1 MSITERQHLWDAF
14 LARWPL
20 DKLADLTLQ
29 QYVSVN
35 DQDTFTYWLET
46 KTRDLGS
53 IQGNTSAKFGIYK
66 RGSEGKEQSG
76 IGHGEIYSWRT
87 RYGTDEN
94 SVFTYVKDA
103 LVTIANAAYEGD
115 LQTIEALNFAPLV
128 KWKIAFLYQNQQAPV
143 MINTFS
149 GPMLQVLTD
158 STANT
163 PYPEMYQK
171 IINNKGQRNLLE
183 YGAAC
188 WLDANNKKASV
199 ERQSILNHFTQITSF
214 KAGLSRWSE
223 DTITAFCEV
232 ISQAHVKKLDIFIT
246 DMASGGM
253 IRIGRKEL
261 DQNRAKEVFA
271 TFEPTLSKLKFE
283 QRFLK
288 RPNYFCT
295 DVGSDLIKT
304 INESNQLI
312 EFSQQYPITRKPY
325 WPDNYADSD
334 LDDGQEL
341 TSLEAQVQ
349 EPKGIYQMQTSPL
362 NQIFYGPPG
371 TGKTY
376 HMIEAS
382 VKAADPEYFVAL
394 EAKKLVI
401 YERRKALKS
410 KYDELVEQKRI
421 RFVTFHQ
428 SYGYEEFVEG
438 LSAETKDGQITYRVK
453 DGIFKSIVESASSK
467 KVNKSLS
474 ESDYSVAGRNIWK
487 MSLGNTLTDEGEMIF
502 KECIDNNYILL
513 GYGGSNDFSDC
524 DSVIKI
530 KQKFIEGGYDLK
542 PQDYNVTAINTL
554 RNKMSIGDLVIVSD
568 GNYKFQAIAEVTGDY
583 SFLGDDRDW
592 YFQKRNVKWLMV
604 FEESLPIEVL
614 FSYSLSQMTL
624 YNLKDSVVSREKLT
638 TLLNQNKHDFEE
650 PKNHVL
656 IIDEINRGNISKIF
670 GELITLI
677 EPSKRSGS
685 GQYET
690 ISLTLSQSDKLF
702 SVPNNLYIIGTMNT
716 ADRSL
721 ALMDTALRRRFDF
734 IEMMPNYD
742 VFREHGVLNVDG
754 VKVDLAELLKTM
766 NQRIEILYDRE
777 HMLGHAFFIPVAELI
792 EENEHQ
798 NALVELKNVFKN
810 KVLPLL
816 QEYFFEDWN
825 RIRLVLGDSKKSKSD
840 WLVQISE
847 QSFNDIFGSDHGL
860 GNFDTAPKTYQIVPF
875 EGENSIWYKAE
886 TYLAVYSDLTIKNT
900 DTDSSSVDN
909 SAVNNG

>member
-1 MSITERQHLWDAF
+1 MSITEKQHLWNEF
-14 LARWPL
+14 LARWPRE
-20 DKLADLTLQ
+20 KLADLTLQ

-66 RGSEGKEQSG
+66 RGSDGKEQSG

-87 RYGTDEN
+87 RYGIDEK

-115 LQTIEALNFAPLV
+115 LQTIEALDFAPLV

-171 IINNKGQRNLLE
+171 LINNKGQRNLLE

-199 ERQSILNHFTQITSF
+199 ERQSILNHFTQIRSF

-232 ISQAHVKKLDIFIT
+232 ISEAHVKKLDIFIT

-271 TFEPTLSKLKFE
+271 TFEPTLSKIKFE

-295 DVGSDLIKT
+295 DVDSDLIKT

-325 WPDNYADSD
+325 WPDNYGDSD

-341 TSLEAQVQ
+341 TSLETHVQ

-376 HMIEAS
+376 HTVEAA
-382 VKAADPEYFVAL
+382 VKAAEPEF
-394 EAKKLVI
+394 KWHN
-401 YERRKALKS
+401 R
-410 KYDELVEQKRI
+410 DELKAEYDRLVAEKRI

-438 LSAETKDGQITYRVK
+438 LKAKTTEDKSIEYVVENGA
-453 DGIFKSIVESASSK
+453 FKSIADDAKSTAFRKSFEVSSDATIWK
-467 KVNKSLS
+467 ISIDGTGKSEVSNHCLANGVAAIGWGDSGNLLSEKLENNEYYQKLGPQVKSSLS
-474 ESDYSVAGRNIWK
+474 E
-487 MSLGNTLTDEGEMIF
+487 
-502 KECIDNNYILL
+502 
-513 GYGGSNDFSDC
+513 FS
-524 DSVIKI
+524 
-530 KQKFIEGGYDLK
+530 QR
-542 PQDYNVTAINTL
+542 AA
-554 RNKMSIGDLVIVSD
+554 IGDLILCIGSQRTVQAVGVIS
-568 GNYKFQAIAEVTGDY
+568 GDY
-583 SFLGDDRDW
+583 HYEPEGTSIYRSYCNQLPVNWLVTDIQIDFHALNNGVN
-592 YFQKRNVKWLMV
+592 FTQKTFYELWRFSVADV
-604 FEESLPIEVL
+604 FEL
-614 FSYSLSQMTL
+614 LSQ
-624 YNLKDSVVSREKLT
+624 NDIHIGSRQAESRET
-638 TLLNQNKHDFEE
+638 ENY
-650 PKNHVL
+650 VL

-677 EPSKRSGS
+677 EPSKRSGYN
-685 GQYET
+685 QKEA
-690 ISLTLSQSDKLF
+690 LTLNLPYSGKPF
-702 SVPNNLYIIGTMNT
+702 SVPNNLHIIGTMNT

-742 VFREHGVLNVDG
+742 VFREHGVLNVEG

-766 NQRIEILYDRE
+766 NQRIEVLYDRE
-777 HMLGHAFFIPVAELI
+777 HMLGHAFLIPVVELI
-792 EENEHQ
+792 EANEHQ

-847 QSFNDIFGSDHGL
+847 QSFNDIFGSDNGL

-875 EGENSIWYKAE
+875 EGENSIWNKAE
-886 TYLAVYSDLTIKNT
+886 TYLAVYSDLTAKNT
-900 DTDSSSVDN
+900 DADSSSVDN

>member
-1 MSITERQHLWDAF
+1 MSITEKQHLWNEF
-14 LARWPL
+14 LARWPRE
-20 DKLADLTLQ
+20 KLADLTLQ

-66 RGSEGKEQSG
+66 RGSDGKEQSG

-87 RYGTDEN
+87 RYGIDEK

-115 LQTIEALNFAPLV
+115 LQTIEALDFAPLV

-171 IINNKGQRNLLE
+171 LINNKGQRNLLE

-199 ERQSILNHFTQITSF
+199 ERQSILNHFTQIRSF

-232 ISQAHVKKLDIFIT
+232 ISEAHVKKLDIFIT

-271 TFEPTLSKLKFE
+271 TFEPTLSKIKFE

-295 DVGSDLIKT
+295 DVDSDLIKT

-325 WPDNYADSD
+325 WPDNYGDSD

-341 TSLEAQVQ
+341 TSLETHVQ

-376 HMIEAS
+376 HTVEAA
-382 VKAADPEYFVAL
+382 VKAAEPEF
-394 EAKKLVI
+394 KWHN
-401 YERRKALKS
+401 R
-410 KYDELVEQKRI
+410 DELKAEYDRLVAKKRI

-438 LSAETKDGQITYRVK
+438 LKAKTTEDKSIEYVVENGA
-453 DGIFKSIVESASSK
+453 FKSIADDAKSTAFRKSFEVSSDATIWK
-467 KVNKSLS
+467 ISIDGTGKSEVSNHCLANGVAAIGWGDSGNLLSEKLENNEYYQKLGPQVKSSLS
-474 ESDYSVAGRNIWK
+474 E
-487 MSLGNTLTDEGEMIF
+487 
-502 KECIDNNYILL
+502 
-513 GYGGSNDFSDC
+513 FS
-524 DSVIKI
+524 
-530 KQKFIEGGYDLK
+530 QR
-542 PQDYNVTAINTL
+542 AA
-554 RNKMSIGDLVIVSD
+554 IGDLILCIGSQRTVQAVGVIS
-568 GNYKFQAIAEVTGDY
+568 GDY
-583 SFLGDDRDW
+583 HYEPEGTSIYRSYCNQLPVNWLVTDIQIDFHALNNGVN
-592 YFQKRNVKWLMV
+592 FTQKTFYELWRFSVADV
-604 FEESLPIEVL
+604 FEL
-614 FSYSLSQMTL
+614 LSQ
-624 YNLKDSVVSREKLT
+624 NDIHIGSRQAESRET
-638 TLLNQNKHDFEE
+638 ENY
-650 PKNHVL
+650 VL

-677 EPSKRSGS
+677 EPSKRSGYN
-685 GQYET
+685 QKEA
-690 ISLTLSQSDKLF
+690 LTLNLPYSGKPF
-702 SVPNNLYIIGTMNT
+702 SVPNNLHIIGTMNT

-742 VFREHGVLNVDG
+742 VFREHGVLNVEG

-766 NQRIEILYDRE
+766 NQRIEVLYDRE
-777 HMLGHAFFIPVAELI
+777 
-792 EENEHQ
+792 
-798 NALVELKNVFKN
+798 
-810 KVLPLL
+810 
-816 QEYFFEDWN
+816 
-825 RIRLVLGDSKKSKSD
+825 
-840 WLVQISE
+840 
-847 QSFNDIFGSDHGL
+847 
-860 GNFDTAPKTYQIVPF
+860 
-875 EGENSIWYKAE
+875 
-886 TYLAVYSDLTIKNT
+886 
-900 DTDSSSVDN
+900 
-909 SAVNNG
+909 